1 MTRVR
6 RPDKCGAK
14 KKQGPGNCTRPAGWG
29 TDHVGVGNC
38 KLHLGNTP
46 SGRKAAADKQ
56 VQQQAKAEL
65 ARLDVQPVADPLREL
80 AALAGQIVAWKD
92 VMAGKVNELTT
103 LRYDGGKG
111 SGEQLRSEVALF
123 ERAMDRCQSALTAMA
138 RLNIDERLA
147 RITERQQEIVLA
159 AVAYALTTVGLD
171 EEQKRTARDALVR
184 YLREAK

>member
-1 MTRVR
+1 MTRAR
-6 RPDKCGAK
+6 QPKKCGAK
-14 KKQGPGNCTRPAGWG
+14 NRAGGPCQRPAGWG
-29 TDHVGVGNC
+29 TPTRGIGRC
-38 KLHLGNTP
+38 KLHG
-46 SGRKAAADKQ
+46 GRSPGAMKAAAEQQ